1 MKLNETFGGSMQ
13 INKRTIDMLL
23 SLNDKQLMEM
33 VNTIVAKSGIDLSVF
48 NISKNDIESIRKGL
62 RSATDEDIKKAQAIL
77 DSFKH

>member
-1 MKLNETFGGSMQ
+1 MQ

-62 RSATDEDIKKAQAIL
+62 KSATDEDIKKAQAIL